1 MKSMNKKYLS
11 VILLLLASSGAVS
24 AAAELISDKQ
34 GVGVDKTEVDA
45 FLKPA
50 PVKIQL
56 DLLKKKA
63 DFQQKLQELYLTKA
77 IADSVKKAPL
87 AAEDQAELDTLLQR
101 FYFGVKIKQLSEQDL
116 PDFEPL
122 AALEYKAHKDKYVEP
137 EQVAVEHILLDTRE
151 KYKEKEALKLAKTLI
166 AELKKGANFAELA
179 LKYSDDPSVKEN
191 KGQLGL
197 FSKGKMLKAF
207 EDSAYKLKLNEISA
221 PVETQYGYH
230 VLRKYD
236 QKPQGI
242 RPYAAVKEEI
252 IAQLKSTYV
261 QGRLTDFYAKTK
273 TDNGMKFDDA
283 ALDAYIT
290 EKTKQLESEMKPA
303 VVAK

>member
-1 MKSMNKKYLS
+1 MNKKYLS
-11 VILLLLASSGAVS
+11 VILLLLTSSALSAGTELVS
-24 AAAELISDKQ
+24 DQQ
-34 GVGVDKTEVDA
+34 GIGLNKTEVDA

-50 PVKIQL
+50 PPKIQL

-77 IADSVKKAPL
+77 VADSVKKAPL
-87 AAEDQAELDTLLQR
+87 SNEDQAELDTLLQR
-101 FYFGVKIKQLSEQDL
+101 FYFGVKMKQLSEQDL

-137 EQVAVEHILLDTRE
+137 EQVAVEHILLDTRK
-151 KYKEKEALKLAKTLI
+151 KYTEKEALKLAKTII
-166 AELKKGANFAELA
+166 AELKKGADFGELA

-207 EDSAYKLKLNEISA
+207 EDSAYKLKMNEISA

-242 RPYAAVKEEI
+242 KPYTAVKEEI
-252 IAQLKSTYV
+252 IAQLKGTYV

-283 ALDAYIT
+283 ALNAYIT
-290 EKTKQLESEMKPA
+290 DKTKQLELEMKPA
-303 VVAK
+303 AVVK

>member
-1 MKSMNKKYLS
+1 MTSMNKKYLS
-11 VILLLLASSGAVS
+11 VILLLLASGGAVS
-24 AAAELISDKQ
+24 AELIGDKH
-34 GVGVDKTEVDA
+34 GIGLDKTEVDA

-77 IADSVKKAPL
+77 VADSVKKAPL

-101 FYFGVKIKQLSEQDL
+101 FYFGVKMKQLGEQDL

-137 EQVAVEHILLDTRE
+137 EQVAVEHILLDTRD
-151 KYKEKEALKLAKTLI
+151 KYTDKAAYRLAKKLI
-166 AELKKGANFAELA
+166 ADLKKGANFAELA

-242 RPYAAVKEEI
+242 KPYAAVKEEI
-252 IAQLKSTYV
+252 IAQLKNTYV

-273 TDNGMKFDDA
+273 TENGMKFDDA
-283 ALDAYIT
+283 ALDAYIA
-290 EKTKQLESEMKPA
+290 EKTKQLESQMQPA